1 MLPPALR
8 GTAAPPPLAAGL
20 QDPAQAVQFTF
31 LIPVRQKIF
40 RKIDNA
46 VKLIGLCK
54 LIQQLPAF
62 QRHRLEPGVRRHL
75 PFCAGSQHMII
86 RECRLDPLLRQERC
100 KTCE

>member
-8 GTAAPPPLAAGL
+8 GTAAPPPARGRIAG
-20 QDPAQAVQFTF
+20 PAQAVQFTF

-54 LIQQLPAF
+54 LIQRLPAF
-62 QRHRLEPGVRRHL
+62 QRHRFDPGVRQRL
-75 PFCAGSQHMII
+75 PFCAGNQHMII

>member
-8 GTAAPPPLAAGL
+8 GTAVPLAAGL

-31 LIPVRQKIF
+31 LITVWQKIF

-62 QRHRLEPGVRRHL
+62 QRHRLNLGVRQCL

-86 RECRLDPLLRQERC
+86 RECRLDPLLRQKRR
-100 KTCE
+100 KTRE